1 MIKGNIIQFNYKAIK
16 WFSEK
21 LLAIK
26 LNKAKV
32 GMKKTNLFKFLYF
45 GTLQN

>member
-21 LLAIK
+21 LLAIE
-26 LNKAKV
+26 LNKAKDA
-32 GMKKTNLFKFLYF
+32 MKKTNLFKFSYF
-45 GTLQN
+45 GTS